1 MMSLQVYCELTTNIN
16 SDFVLVRF
24 IYYCFFLDNL
34 ICGGLDPLTQIA
46 KEQSYFNSLGG
57 GHLKCISDA
66 LELFRASQLIIS
78 PDDSALRKKNLQTSH
93 FLKQT
98 LSDGLACSDTLSRYI
113 GQEVVSVERCL
124 IIEPFKVII
133 IFAFYFS

>member
-1 MMSLQVYCELTTNIN
+1 M
-16 SDFVLVRF
+16 
-24 IYYCFFLDNL
+24 

-46 KEQSYFNSLGG
+46 KEQSYFNSFAG

-66 LELFRASQLIIS
+66 LELFRALQLIIS
-78 PDDSALRKKNLQTSH
+78 PDEFALRKQNLQSSH

-98 LSDGLACSDTLSRYI
+98 LSDGSACSDTLSRYI
-113 GQEVVSVERCL
+113 GQEVVFVVRWL
-124 IIEPFKVII
+124 TIEPFKVIL